1 MAATKVLVRLCE
13 FTRVE
18 PLLVP
23 LRCPVDC
30 PSAPASVDQLP
41 PLVDE
46 DDVPRVACGIG
57 RQAGARGRGIVA
69 VAFAVAAYDA
79 GLQAG
84 VRGEAGEEGRVAFAD
99 GEAGGERGG
108 GRGGLDVV
116 GEEGGGVVGD
126 VVVEPNEDGA
136 GFVGQRGEGGGQ
148 LVREPGGVV
157 RGDGFARETC
167 RMGVGGGE
175 VAAEEADAVLGCGWS
190 GGGAVGFRFG
200 GFEGGQVWTGG
211 FWDGRR

>member
-1 MAATKVLVRLCE
+1 MAATKILVRLCE

-23 LRCPVDC
+23 LRCPVDR
-30 PSAPASVDQLP
+30 PSAPARIDQLP

-46 DDVPRVACGIG
+46 DDVPRVAGG
-57 RQAGARGRGIVA
+57 VRREAGARGRGVVA

-84 VRGEAGEEGRVAFAD
+84 VRGEAGEEGGVAFAD
-99 GEAGGERGG
+99 GEAGGEGG
-108 GRGGLDVV
+108 GWRGGLDVV

-126 VVVEPNEDGA
+126 VVVQPDEDGA
-136 GFVGQRGEGGGQ
+136 GFVGQRGEGDGQ

-157 RGDGFARETC
+157 RGDGFPGEA
-167 RMGVGGGE
+167 GGVSVGGGE
-175 VAAEEADAVLGCGWS
+175 VATEEADAVLGCGRS

-200 GFEGGQVWTGG
+200 GFEGGQVWAGG